1 MELLLWQGQPM
12 WPSWPSQ
19 RFRPQ
24 FVFYNRVGLCATKM
38 KTIDFILDGKFHLH
52 TPKKEGF
59 RTKSK
64 VALKKKGAL
73 FGHSS

>member
-1 MELLLWQGQPM
+1 MSAVCFLQQSDCVAE
-12 WPSWPSQ
+12 
-19 RFRPQ
+19 
-24 FVFYNRVGLCATKM
+24 KM

-59 RTKSK
+59 RTASK

-73 FGHSS
+73 FGHSSIR